1 MYKYLFK
8 QEVYKRHYTIHS
20 ERNWRCNEYK
30 VMEIPSELIEENYIC
45 TCELEEPCLKVEE
58 LFHIETIDKNVKI
71 TKIIRNS
78 NDELIC
84 YIEPIIIENEQEKTE
99 LEEERKRLIKV
110 EELEYKNNSLNIDI
124 GELYSFQ
131 EKVKSNFWYRFMK
144 SKVENN
150 YVSKKSRQK
159 YGLLLIAI
167 PLFIILL
174 LLVPIFI
181 FCF

>member
-8 QEVYKRHYTIHS
+8 QKVYKRHYTIHS
-20 ERNWRCNEYK
+20 ERSWGCNVYK

-45 TCELEEPCLKVEE
+45 TCELEEPCLKVGE

-84 YIEPIIIENEQEKTE
+84 YIKPIIIENEQEKTE
-99 LEEERKRLIKV
+99 LEEEHKRLIKV
-110 EELEYKNNSLNIDI
+110 EELEYKNNSLNRDI
-124 GELYSFQ
+124 EALYSFQ

-159 YGLLLIAI
+159 YGFLLVAI